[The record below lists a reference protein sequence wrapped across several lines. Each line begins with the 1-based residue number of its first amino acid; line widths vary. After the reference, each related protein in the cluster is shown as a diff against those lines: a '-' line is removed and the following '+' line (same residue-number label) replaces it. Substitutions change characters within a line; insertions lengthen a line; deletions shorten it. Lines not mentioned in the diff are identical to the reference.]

1 VVCKGFIAR
10 YTVTYSMDTVLMSSL
25 NLKPKSSLKRPDI
38 ALYLTFSLF
47 TFVTAIFV
55 YVMMETALTV

>member
-1 VVCKGFIAR
+1 
-10 YTVTYSMDTVLMSSL
+10 MSSL